1 MDAKPAPAQQKFAQ
15 RKASGRERQARH
27 CADAAR
33 ELERA
38 GEERTEEGERPAG
51 AKRELARERVR
62 KAQRAER
69 RDQRRKEDHICAD
82 LQYCLPC
89 GGDRAAERR
98 AKVRRP
104 PRRFDR
110 SFAAAR
116 PPAEE
121 NADSGGGDGVDAP
134 EQHPP
139 PGGAEHSHAK
149 RAHGERRAGIIAEG
163 EQMLGFVLS
172 EQTIPIKRPNACRPE
187 RVSAGETEQEHCR
200 ARAAHA
206 EELRGGRGETARER
220 VHRAEPREQSRRGK
234 VRQERRHEKRSP
246 QPESV
251 GGALPGVGRG
261 EEKEKKERRAC
272 GVSEKASFHHIA
284 TLCPCRTVHA
294 ACTSCRAH
302 RMTGKGA
309 GL

>member
-1 MDAKPAPAQQKFAQ
+1 M
-15 RKASGRERQARH
+15 
-27 CADAAR
+27 
-33 ELERA
+33 
-38 GEERTEEGERPAG
+38 
-51 AKRELARERVR
+51 
-62 KAQRAER
+62 
-69 RDQRRKEDHICAD
+69 
-82 LQYCLPC
+82 
-89 GGDRAAERR
+89 
-98 AKVRRP
+98 
-104 PRRFDR
+104 
-110 SFAAAR
+110 
-116 PPAEE
+116 
-121 NADSGGGDGVDAP
+121 DAP

-139 PGGAEHSHAK
+139 PGGAKHSHAK

-163 EQMLGFVLS
+163 EQMLGLVLS
-172 EQTIPIKRPNACRPE
+172 ERTIPIKRPDACRAE
-187 RVSAGETEQEHCR
+187 RVSAGETEQEYRR

-206 EELRGGRGETARER
+206 EEPGGGRGETARER

-261 EEKEKKERRAC
+261 EEEEKKERRAR